1 MKYSSGTGVAPTPS
15 KGPQRPSK
23 AILEGFCRYCKGK
36 KYMTSTWGATDPCFW
51 CNGTGTDQYEKTKE

>member
-23 AILEGFCRYCKGK
+23 AILEWFCKHCWGTGELGIAWGYTDPCPYCKG
-36 KYMTSTWGATDPCFW
+36 
-51 CNGTGTDQYEKTKE
+51 TGYAK